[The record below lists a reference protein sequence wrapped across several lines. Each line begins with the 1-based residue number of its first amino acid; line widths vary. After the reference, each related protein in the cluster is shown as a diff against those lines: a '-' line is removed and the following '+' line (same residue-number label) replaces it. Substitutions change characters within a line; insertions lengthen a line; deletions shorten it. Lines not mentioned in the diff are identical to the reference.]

1 MTTDNPADRA
11 RILVLD
17 DDREVG
23 NLLVDFLSEAGYL
36 VEACQKGPEALAILE
51 KVHPDLLITDL
62 VMEGMQG
69 TEVLRTA
76 KQRDPNLAVVMI
88 TAFGSIETAV
98 EAMRLG
104 AF

>member
-1 MTTDNPADRA
+1 M
-11 RILVLD
+11 
-17 DDREVG
+17 
-23 NLLVDFLSEAGYL
+23 LVDFLSEAGYL
-36 VEACQKGPEALAILE
+36 VEACQKGPEALARYYRE
-51 KVHPDLLITDL
+51 STNPDLLITDL
-62 VMEGMQG
+62 VMDGMQG

-104 AF
+104 AFYDLTKPFKNADYFC